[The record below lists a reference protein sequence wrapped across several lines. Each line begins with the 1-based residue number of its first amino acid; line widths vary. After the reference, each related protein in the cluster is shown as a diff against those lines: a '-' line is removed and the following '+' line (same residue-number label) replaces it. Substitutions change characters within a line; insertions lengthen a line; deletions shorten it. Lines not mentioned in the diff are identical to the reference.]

1 MTTESSVIPRLLA
14 SVHNREKMVPNV
26 EERLFTLVV
35 LGTERVIT
43 LTSVLE
49 SFNMFRHPILDV
61 RQTG

>member
-26 EERLFTLVV
+26 EERFTLVV

-43 LTSVLE
+43 LNSVLE
-49 SFNMFRHPILDV
+49 SFNMFSHPILDV